1 MTTDHL
7 IRSETRTVAVD
18 SPTVTVT
25 DGLKDR
31 VFRDPV
37 HGLIELGGE
46 DRAVSRVLDT
56 RAMQRL
62 RRIKQMGFAWLVYPG
77 AEHSRFGHAL
87 GAFHIAHRVVTEL
100 ALEPRVA
107 RHVKLAALLH
117 DVGHGPF
124 SHAWE
129 HVFGGVPGTWGQ
141 TPGLAGMAIADH
153 ERWGARIVVEDAE
166 LRAVLEDLEPGLA
179 ETMRSFWNKTY
190 KPQFARKLVSSQLDV
205 DRLDYLLR
213 DGHYSGAGYATF
225 DLDWIIH
232 ALEVDAVRTTSDDPS
247 DLVVDYRRG
256 MYAVEQY
263 LFARSYMYA
272 QVYHHKTV
280 RAAEWMFIK
289 TLERFAVLARQEAEP
304 RGLEIAARMARGG
317 AVSTDEYLRLHDVSV
332 MTALDEWAGHG
343 NGPAAA
349 DPVLRDLAGR
359 LTGRRLFKTFDLGDD
374 VRVVD
379 RVAPAVHEVAEKHF
393 GAAARS
399 YVHVDAARQVGYR
412 GGDDEELHVVD
423 HPRYGAVTLSRLLE
437 DMPLGQPMA
446 TVRLVCAPEL
456 VDDLPPGVVFAL
468 GGRRRG
474 PAPATCATE

>member
-1 MTTDHL
+1 M
-7 IRSETRTVAVD
+7 SGG
-18 SPTVTVT
+18 
-25 DGLKDR
+25 GLKDR

-37 HGLIELGGE
+37 HGLIELDGE
-46 DRAVSRVLDT
+46 DRAITRVLDT

-87 GAFHIAHRVVTEL
+87 GAFHIAQRVVRTLEL
-100 ALEPRVA
+100 GAPIA

-129 HVFGGVPGTWGQ
+129 HVFGGW
-141 TPGLAGMAIADH
+141 DH
-153 ERWGARIVVEDAE
+153 ERWGARIVTEDPE
-166 LRAVLEDLEPGLA
+166 LRGVLEDLEPGLA
-179 ETMRSFWNKTY
+179 ETLRSFWTKTY
-190 KPQFARKLVSSQLDV
+190 KPHFARKLVSSQLDV

-213 DGHYSGAGYATF
+213 DGHYSGAGYATY

-232 ALEVDAVRTTSDDPS
+232 ALEVEEVRTDDDPS

-289 TLERFAVLARQEAEP
+289 TLERFAQLAQREAEP
-304 RGLEIAARMARGG
+304 PGLEIGARMARGG
-317 AVSTDEYLRLHDVSV
+317 AVAVDEYLRLHDVSL
-332 MTALDEWAGHG
+332 TFALDAWAGHG
-343 NGPAAA
+343 AGPPAD
-349 DPVLRDLAGR
+349 DPVLRDLAAR
-359 LTGRRLFKTFDLGDD
+359 LVERRLFKTFDLGDD
-374 VRVVD
+374 MHVVERVQ
-379 RVAPAVHEVAEKHF
+379 PAALEVAEKKF

-423 HPRYGAVTLSRLLE
+423 HPRYGHVTLSRLLE
-437 DMPLGQPMA
+437 DMPLGQPTA

-456 VDDLPPGVVFAL
+456 VDDLRPVVEAAL
-468 GGRRRG
+468 GRPRGRR
-474 PAPATCATE
+474 

>member
-1 MTTDHL
+1 M
-7 IRSETRTVAVD
+7 
-18 SPTVTVT
+18 
-25 DGLKDR
+25 KDR

-37 HGLIELGGE
+37 HG
-46 DRAVSRVLDT
+46 LDT

-87 GAFHIAHRVVTEL
+87 GAFHIAQRVTRRLE
-100 ALEPRVA
+100 LEPTLA
-107 RHVKLAALLH
+107 RHVKVAALLH

-129 HVFGGVPGTWGQ
+129 HVF
-141 TPGLAGMAIADH
+141 AGHDH
-153 ERWGARIVVEDAE
+153 ERWGGRIVGEDAE
-166 LRAVLEDLEPGLA
+166 LAAALEKLEPGLPA
-179 ETMRSFWNKTY
+179 TLRAFWGKGY
-190 KPQFARKLVSSQLDV
+190 KPHFARKLVSSQLDV

-213 DGHYSGAGYATF
+213 DGHYSGAGYATY

-232 ALEVDAVRTTSDDPS
+232 AIQVANVRPGSDDPS

-289 TLERFAVLARQEAEP
+289 TLERFAQLARQSDEP
-304 RGLEIAARMARGG
+304 AGLAIAGAMARGG
-317 AVSTDEYLRLHDVSV
+317 EVPVADYLRLHDISLT
-332 MTALDEWAGHG
+332 TALDDWSEHAK
-343 NGPAAA
+343 
-349 DPVLRDLAGR
+349 DTVLRDLAGR
-359 LTGRRLFKTFDLGDD
+359 LVGRRLFKTIDLGDD
-374 VRVVD
+374 KVAAD
-379 RVAPAVHEVAEKHF
+379 RVWPQALEIAQKRF
-393 GAAARS
+393 GEAARS
-399 YVHVDAARQVGYR
+399 YVHLDTARQVGYLATE
-412 GGDDEELHVVD
+412 DEELHVID

-446 TVRLVCAPEL
+446 AIRLVCAPEL
-456 VDDLPPGVVFAL
+456 QTELRAIVEKELHH
-468 GGRRRG
+468 GRGRK
-474 PAPATCATE
+474 

>member
-1 MTTDHL
+1 M
-7 IRSETRTVAVD
+7 
-18 SPTVTVT
+18 
-25 DGLKDR
+25 KDR

-37 HGLIELGGE
+37 HGLIEFKGI
-46 DRAVSRVLDT
+46 DRPIADLLDT
-56 RAMQRL
+56 HAMQRL

-87 GAFHIAHRVVTEL
+87 GAFHIAQRVTRRLEL
-100 ALEPRVA
+100 APDLA
-107 RHVKLAALLH
+107 RHVKVAALLH

-129 HVFGGVPGTWGQ
+129 HVF
-141 TPGLAGMAIADH
+141 AGHDH
-153 ERWGARIVVEDAE
+153 ERWGGRIVIEDAE
-166 LRAVLEDLEPGLA
+166 LAAALEALEPGLPA
-179 ETMRSFWNKTY
+179 TLRAFWGKGY
-190 KPQFARKLVSSQLDV
+190 KPHFARKLVSSQLDV

-232 ALEVDAVRTTSDDPS
+232 ALEVEAVRVGTDDPS

-289 TLERFAVLARQEAEP
+289 TLERFAQLARQDSEP
-304 RGLEIAARMARGG
+304 PGLAIAGAMARG
-317 AVSTDEYLRLHDVSV
+317 AEVPVADYLRLHDVSI
-332 MTALDEWAGHG
+332 TSALDRWAGHD
-343 NGPAAA
+343 GPPAA
-349 DPVLRDLAGR
+349 DPVLQDLSAR
-359 LTGRRLFKTFDLGDD
+359 LVGRRLFKTFDLGDD
-374 VRVVD
+374 KAAAD
-379 RVAPAVHEVAEKHF
+379 RLWPQALEVAERKF
-393 GAAARS
+393 GAAARC
-399 YVHVDAARQVGYR
+399 YIHLDTARQVGYLAA
-412 GGDDEELHVVD
+412 DDDELHVID

-446 TVRLVCAPEL
+446 AIRLVCAPEL
-456 VDDLPPGVVFAL
+456 LDELRPLVEHAL
-468 GGRRRG
+468 GRGRGRR
-474 PAPATCATE
+474 

>member
-1 MTTDHL
+1 V
-7 IRSETRTVAVD
+7 SSSGANGGGGV
-18 SPTVTVT
+18 P
-25 DGLKDR
+25 KDR

-37 HGLIELGGE
+37 HGLIELKGP
-46 DRAVSRVLDT
+46 DRAISRVLDT

-87 GAFHIAHRVVTEL
+87 GAFHIAQRVVLEL
-100 ALEPRVA
+100 SLDPAVA
-107 RHVKLAALLH
+107 RHVKIAALLH
-117 DVGHGPF
+117 DIGHGPF

-141 TPGLAGMAIADH
+141 TPGLAGLAIADH
-153 ERWGARIVVEDAE
+153 ERWGARIVTEDPE
-166 LRAVLEDLEPGLA
+166 LRAVLEELEPGLP
-179 ETMRSFWNKTY
+179 ETLRSFWNKTY
-190 KPQFARKLVSSQLDV
+190 KPHFARKLVSSQLDV

-225 DLDWIIH
+225 DLDWILH
-232 ALEVDAVRTTSDDPS
+232 ALEVEDIRADDDPS

-289 TLERFAVLARQEAEP
+289 TLERFAQLAQREAEP
-304 RGLEIAARMARGG
+304 PGLEIAARMARGG
-317 AVSTDEYLRLHDVSV
+317 AVSVEEYLRLHDVSLT
-332 MTALDEWAGHG
+332 TALDAWAGWG
-343 NGPAAA
+343 SQPPAEDA
-349 DPVLRDLAGR
+349 VLRDLATR
-359 LTGRRLFKTFDLGDD
+359 LVSRRLFKTFDLGDD
-374 VRVVD
+374 TRVVE
-379 RVAPAVHEVAEKHF
+379 RIAPAALEVAEKRF

-446 TVRLVCAPEL
+446 AVRLVCAPEL
-456 VDDLPPGVVFAL
+456 VDDLRPVVESAL
-468 GGRRRG
+468 GRPRGRR
-474 PAPATCATE
+474 

>member
-1 MTTDHL
+1 M
-7 IRSETRTVAVD
+7 
-18 SPTVTVT
+18 
-25 DGLKDR
+25 KDR

-37 HGLIELGGE
+37 HGLIEFKAG
-46 DRAVSRVLDT
+46 DRPLAELLDT
-56 RAMQRL
+56 HAMQRL

-87 GAFHIAHRVVTEL
+87 GAFHIAQRVASRLDL
-100 ALEPRVA
+100 ADPLA
-107 RHVKLAALLH
+107 RHVKVAALLH

-129 HVFGGVPGTWGQ
+129 HVFPGH
-141 TPGLAGMAIADH
+141 DH
-153 ERWGARIVVEDAE
+153 EKWGARIVAEDSE
-166 LRAVLEDLEPGLA
+166 LAGVLESLEPGLPA
-179 ETMRSFWNKTY
+179 TLRAFWGKGY
-190 KPQFARKLVSSQLDV
+190 KPHFARKLVSSQLDV

-213 DGHYSGAGYATF
+213 DGHYSGAGYATY

-232 ALEVDAVRTTSDDPS
+232 ALHVANVRKGTDDPS

-289 TLERFAVLARQEAEP
+289 TLERFAQLARQDAEP
-304 RGLEIAARMARGG
+304 PGLPIAGALARG
-317 AVSTDEYLRLHDVSV
+317 AEVPVADYLRLHDVSV
-332 MTALDEWAGHG
+332 ATALDRWAGHD
-343 NGPAAA
+343 GPPAT
-349 DPVLRDLAGR
+349 DPVLRDLAVR
-359 LTGRRLFKTFDLGDD
+359 LVERRLFKTFDLGDD
-374 VRVVD
+374 KAAAD
-379 RVAPAVHEVAEKHF
+379 RVWPQALETAERRF

-399 YVHVDAARQVGYR
+399 YLHLDTARQVGYLAA
-412 GGDDEELHVVD
+412 DDEELHVID

-446 TVRLVCAPEL
+446 AIRLVCAPEL
-456 VDDLPPGVVFAL
+456 VDDLRPLVEHAL
-468 GGRRRG
+468 GRGRGRR
-474 PAPATCATE
+474 

>member
-1 MTTDHL
+1 
-7 IRSETRTVAVD
+7 VA
-18 SPTVTVT
+18 PT
-25 DGLKDR
+25 KDR

-37 HGLIELGGE
+37 HGLIELKGV
-46 DRAVSRVLDT
+46 DRDIIRVLDT

-62 RRIKQMGFAWLVYPG
+62 RRIKQMGLAWLVYPG

-87 GAFHIAHRVVTEL
+87 GAFHVASRVVVQLGLSPE
-100 ALEPRVA
+100 VA
-107 RHVKLAALLH
+107 RHVKLAALVH

-129 HVFGGVPGTWGQ
+129 HVFGGVPGTWGEP
-141 TPGLAGMAIADH
+141 PGLAGLAIADH
-153 ERWGARIVVEDAE
+153 ERWGARIVTEDDE
-166 LRAVLEDLEPGLA
+166 LASVLESLEPGLPA
-179 ETMRSFWNKTY
+179 TLASFWNKTY
-190 KPQFARKLVSSQLDV
+190 KPHFARKLVSSQLDV

-213 DGHYSGAGYATF
+213 DGHYSGAGYATY

-232 ALEVDAVRTTSDDPS
+232 AIQIAPVRPGHD

-289 TLERFAVLARQEAEP
+289 TLERFAQLARQEAEP
-304 RGLEIAARMARGG
+304 PGLEVAARMARGG
-317 AVSTDEYLRLHDVSV
+317 EVAVAEYLRLHDV
-332 MTALDEWAGHG
+332 TLLAALDGWAGHG
-343 NGPAAA
+343 GGPAAA

-359 LTGRRLFKTFDLGDD
+359 LVDRRLFKTFDLGDD
-374 VRVVD
+374 VRVAE
-379 RVAPAVHEVAEKHF
+379 RVTPAALAVAEQRF

-399 YVHVDAARQVGYR
+399 YVHVDATRQVGYR

-437 DMPLGQPMA
+437 DMPLGQPIA

-456 VDDLPPGVVFAL
+456 VDDLRPVVEAAL
-468 GGRRRG
+468 GRPRGRR
-474 PAPATCATE
+474 